1 MAGDNN
7 SDYAVAFRKEME
19 KMPET
24 LPSMTEMLR
33 NEAESSAYTERYKK
47 TFGVD
52 EYHVPDAATI
62 LTGAYSREEIT
73 GLNSRTR
80 HLEDLSLR
88 AALKGQDGLLTVK
101 DAGAERKKL
110 ERELAFRTKEESYK
124 KKNSEQEKAAK
135 QRNERFS
142 GVDTG
147 LLEDE
152 ADEIE
157 ADLAKD
163 IDENDSYLVGYR
175 EYQKQYLVVIRD
187 LIATRAQEGKWF
199 GNYSSHIALAEE
211 KYRFYSEESER
222 IIGREQAK
230 ALMSRQRFEDL
241 EDVEKLNHSKLE
253 FDLTQTDQFDDTQ
266 PIFEKLSATELNTV
280 KKAMK
285 EYRESGERAYELSMQ
300 IAALYKLFYEDEE
313 KKQAEVVAEE
323 ESPEAKARKARGRD
337 PLTDEFIAAHVATVN
352 PALHKYIES
361 LKAEVQALCFNAEAG
376 ALCIKHI
383 LDQSSDDHMYGMNV
397 FGNEEDT
404 LSAHAG
410 YIQSH
415 YGVSISGVDTK
426 ARLRD
431 QEIAKRVGLDT
442 VDSDVSRFVRD
453 PQTDSGISAYFR
465 RKWAN
470 RSRDAAT
477 GYGQQDG
484 YERTALE
491 AANFGVIEKFAE
503 EELPVNLRGKTGGS
517 ALDELT
523 AKKAAEVTEKC
534 MDMAVL
540 LQPLPDVRM
549 VRSDEIG
556 TDIQSLRFSGSR
568 NAQGEFEDKDHEPE
582 TGAVLDAKVS
592 EFKIHMKNRNIIE
605 HEMKNPDLVKEAII
619 SELPLVFEAFKDI
632 DAFMNVGESKKIF
645 TAKSHEDVFRYTAG
659 MPTFERKVR
668 QLRDLLSLMLHRG
681 KLVDEIG
688 QETGEEGLRKSLFEK
703 WLFTNRA
710 LSFVDYRRQIMEM
723 GYDSTM
729 EDWSDDD
736 STLGVESFWE
746 GGDHTKFEWTG
757 DKWGFIPLRK
767 QKEDDTAE
775 DDSEEEHEVREVAE
789 HAGTTA
795 EAAAAATAAAAT
807 ATARAAAAAAAAE
820 PDDEESGSDEA
831 EAVVTYADM
840 IARWQAELDEAHVEV
855 LERRQQFDEAVSG
868 MTENEK
874 HFLRMEYYE
883 TRRFKT
889 RQQQEDAIRAD
900 LRKGTQLSTYE
911 AAHVALLAKIEE
923 IKAEQRKLRKPSK
936 ELNEQLASLREQT
949 ESLLE
954 LKRQTEAKVDERAE
968 QLVRLVKRPDT
979 IEEGIEETM
988 EALRKTTEDPNADGT
1003 IDAALKAVVAS
1014 SIRTMEEC
1022 PEDEK
1027 EETALALMKQL
1038 KDSIKDSYGS
1048 ALLAYV
1054 RRGLGDLERNSR
1066 YEQIKPEERA
1076 RLAEL
1081 MEKIGKMLNET
1092 RPEDYEDI
1100 VDTLTG
1106 AYRIIGRPPRMR
1118 FILDDNFNKIDNPVP
1133 GVVLVYRYATYLEN
1147 VIALTQAD
1155 QKNHVSFAQDV
1166 GVQYKEKESDEKT
1179 GETKEWFSEGTADL
1193 DEEEKYHEQEDE
1205 YKAVLKKHYNPEAY
1219 DRAVE
1224 MKGRAK
1230 AAAGA
1235 LQGEVDSYISR
1246 IRRLSTPSYD
1256 AIPGSEHQPATKKA
1270 QEEKNFLCD
1279 LGALMVPLSSTD
1291 KTDLTQDEQRELNLN
1306 MQAVRAVTSEFARP
1320 ETVKDSLVLVN
1331 ALITSAYED
1340 IGSFITKEPGSRIL
1354 QGRVTCNFFRSAE
1367 EPAEPDNY
1375 SEDTEGMGMLMAKVF
1390 ELQKVMFDAVDK
1402 GTLLEED
1409 ERRELERKAAVI
1421 DELSEFLSWRKK
1433 MLDELDGIDKKSEPG
1448 KALESYIMRVRSVPE
1463 EYTHEPFVWRG

>member
-1 MAGDNN
+1 MAGEDKK
-7 SDYAVAFRKEME
+7 SDYATAFGKELE

-33 NEAESSAYTERYKK
+33 NEAEGSAYTERYKR

-52 EYHVPDAATI
+52 EYHVPDAAKI
-62 LTGAYSREEIT
+62 LTRGYSREEIT

-88 AALKGQDGLLTVK
+88 AALKGQEGLLSVK
-101 DAGAERKKL
+101 DAGAQRKKL
-110 ERELAFRTKEESYK
+110 EEELAFRTKEESYK
-124 KKNSEQEKAAK
+124 KKTSEQEKAAK
-135 QRNERFS
+135 QRNEQFS
-142 GVDTG
+142 GVDTSF
-147 LLEDE
+147 LEDE

-163 IDENDSYLVGYR
+163 IDETDSYLVGYR

-211 KYRFYSEESER
+211 KYRFYSKESER

-230 ALMSRQRFEDL
+230 ALMSRQRFEEL
-241 EDVEKLNHSKLE
+241 EDVEKLNHSKPK
-253 FDLTQTDQFDDTQ
+253 FDLTETDQFDDTQ
-266 PIFEKLSATELNTV
+266 PIFEKLSPTELNTV

-300 IAALYKLFYEDEE
+300 IKALYKLFYEDEE
-313 KKQAEVVAEE
+313 KKKAEVAAEE
-323 ESPEAKARKARGRD
+323 DKPEAKARKARGRD

-361 LKAEVQALCFNAEAG
+361 LKAEIQALCFNAEAG

-383 LDQSSDDHMYGMNV
+383 LDLSSDDHMYGMNV
-397 FGNEEDT
+397 SGNEEDT

-415 YGVSISGVDTK
+415 YGVSINGVDTK

-442 VDSDVSRFVRD
+442 VDSDISRFTRN
-453 PQTDSGISAYFR
+453 SGISAYFR

-605 HEMKNPDLVKEAII
+605 HEMKKPDLVKEAII
-619 SELPLVFEAFKDI
+619 SELPLVFDAFRDI

-645 TAKSHEDVFRYTAG
+645 TAKSHADVFRYTAG

-668 QLRDLLSLMLHRG
+668 QLRDLLSIMLQRG

-710 LSFVDYRRQIMEM
+710 LSFVDYRRQIMEK

-729 EDWSDDD
+729 EDWAADDNA
-736 STLGVESFWE
+736 LGVESFWE
-746 GGDHTKFEWTG
+746 GGDHTEFEWSR

-767 QKEDDTAE
+767 QKKADASE
-775 DDSEEEHEVREVAE
+775 DDSEEGEDEKEVIEQ
-789 HAGTTA
+789 AGTTVT
-795 EAAAAATAAAAT
+795 AATAAAAT
-807 ATARAAAAAAAAE
+807 AAARAAAAE
-820 PDDEESGSDEA
+820 TDDDEAESNEA
-831 EAVVTYADM
+831 DFEEPEAVVTYADM
-840 IARWQAELDEAHVEV
+840 IAKWQAELDEAHEEV
-855 LERRQQFDEAVSG
+855 LGRRQQFDEAVSG

-883 TRRFKT
+883 TRFFKT

-911 AAHVALLAKIEE
+911 AAHVALLARIEDLQ
-923 IKAEQRKLRKPSK
+923 AEQLKLRNPSK
-936 ELNEQLASLREQT
+936 ELNDQLAFLREQT

-954 LKRQTEAKVDERAE
+954 LKRQTEAKVDERAAR
-968 QLVRLVKRPDT
+968 LVRLLKRPDT

-988 EALRKTTEDPNADGT
+988 EALRKTAEDPGADAT
-1003 IDAALKAVVAS
+1003 IDAALKAAIAS
-1014 SIRTMEEC
+1014 SIRTLEEC

-1027 EETALALMKQL
+1027 EDTALALMAQL
-1038 KDSIKDSYGS
+1038 KDSIKDSYGT
-1048 ALLAYV
+1048 ALLNYV
-1054 RRGLGDLERNSR
+1054 SRGLGDLRRNGR
-1066 YEQIKPEERA
+1066 DEVTKPEERA
-1076 RLAEL
+1076 RLAERIEDI
-1081 MEKIGKMLNET
+1081 EKLPAKT
-1092 RPEDYEDI
+1092 RLENYEDI
-1100 VDTLTG
+1100 IDALTG
-1106 AYRIIGRPPRMR
+1106 AYRIIGRPVRMR
-1118 FILDDNFNKIDNPVP
+1118 YIIDEHDKRVDNPVP
-1133 GVVLVYRYATYLEN
+1133 GVILVYRFATYLEN

-1155 QKNHVSFAQDV
+1155 RKDHVSFAQDV
-1166 GVQYKEKESDEKT
+1166 GTQRKEEEIDEET
-1179 GETKEWFSEGTADL
+1179 GEIRESFSEGIADL

-1205 YKAVLKKHYNPEAY
+1205 YKALVKKQYNPEAY

-1230 AAAGA
+1230 AAERTV
-1235 LQGEVDSYISR
+1235 QGDIDSYVSR
-1246 IRRLSTPSYD
+1246 IRRLSTPSYN
-1256 AIPGSEHQPATKKA
+1256 ALPGSGHEEATEKA
-1270 QEEKNFLCD
+1270 QEKKNFLLD
-1279 LGALMVPLSSTD
+1279 LGTLMVPLSSTD
-1291 KTDLTQDEQRELNLN
+1291 KTDLTADEQRELNLN

-1320 ETVKDSLVLVN
+1320 ETVKDSLVLLN

-1340 IGSFITKEPGSRIL
+1340 IGSFITKEPVSRVL

-1375 SEDTEGMGMLMAKVF
+1375 SEDIEGMGMLLAKVV
-1390 ELQKVMFDAVDK
+1390 ELQKVMVDAVDK

-1409 ERRELERKAAVI
+1409 ERQELERKAGVI
-1421 DELSEFLSWRKK
+1421 DELAEFLRWRKK
-1433 MLDELDGIDKKSEPG
+1433 MLDDLDGIDKTRDPG